1 MIKIAKVPWNLLKCF
16 QISPYHLTLFVLPG
30 ICRRRG
36 WTRTQVLNFFL
47 LFCTIFHAC
56 FSMPLPLMQASVI
69 NAVLLRNASF
79 LHLILILFHKCP
91 LALRMW
97 KYFYPMK
104 NKTSCWTRCYC
115 NCLFSLSLSYVS
127 WHEILLIETLILP
140 CWLAGTFLFWE
151 LK

>member
-1 MIKIAKVPWNLLKCF
+1 MIKITRVPWNLLKCF
-16 QISPYHLTLFVLPG
+16 QIFPCYLRLCSQEFAEEVEA
-30 ICRRRG
+30 
-36 WTRTQVLNFFL
+36 RTQVLTLFLSFFH
-47 LFCTIFHAC
+47 FHVC
-56 FSMPLPLMQASVI
+56 FSMLLPLMQASEI
-69 NAVLLRNASF
+69 NAVLLKNTFF
-79 LHLILILFHKCP
+79 LHLILFLFHQCP
-91 LALRMW
+91 LTLRMW

-104 NKTSCWTRCYC
+104 NQTSCWTRCCC